1 MSKKH
6 EKNYETDKKHQ
17 KHTSGGSYPRLP
29 IFPGLFP
36 GITLNV
42 KTLHL
47 HLDEHMESTSFYH
60 NGSCRCDDEDSVV
73 VDLDEMDGKIA
84 EQTGVDQQT
93 VRKVL
98 TAVDAYLTE
107 LGICETVEVEE
118 VPDDKESLK
127 EADEESQEGEVADD
141 DQSAEKQEE
150 PAESEVSDDEQ

>member
-6 EKNYETDKKHQ
+6 EKNYETNKNHQ
-17 KHTSGGSYPRLP
+17 KHTCGGSYPRLP
-29 IFPGLFP
+29 FFPGLFP

-42 KTLHL
+42 KNLHL

-60 NGSCRCDDEDSVV
+60 NGSCCCDDDDSVV
-73 VDLDEMDGKIA
+73 IDLDEMAVKIA

-98 TAVDAYLTE
+98 TAEDAYLAE

-118 VPDDKESLK
+118 VPDD
-127 EADEESQEGEVADD
+127 
-141 DQSAEKQEE
+141 DQPAEKQEE